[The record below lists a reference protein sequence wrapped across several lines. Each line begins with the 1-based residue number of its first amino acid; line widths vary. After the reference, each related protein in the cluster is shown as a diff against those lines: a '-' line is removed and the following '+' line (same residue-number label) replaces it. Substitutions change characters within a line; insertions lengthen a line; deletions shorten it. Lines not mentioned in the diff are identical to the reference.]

1 METPSVFQKYAKGFI
16 AALGVAL
23 LYGNQV
29 FDVLGTAD
37 LSTADGVVAAV
48 VGLLTVAGV
57 VGATNKT

>member
-1 METPSVFQKYAKGFI
+1 MQTPSVFQKYAKGFV

-29 FDVLGTAD
+29 FDVLGNTD
-37 LSTADGVVAAV
+37 WSTADGVVAAG

-57 VGATNKT
+57 IAKKNA